1 MYLTQHLDLA
11 DCKVEINLPELE
23 NPESGSKRRIAFSPL
38 YAEINPSG
46 SSYRVL
52 STKVS

>member
-1 MYLTQHLDLA
+1 MGDA
-11 DCKVEINLPELE
+11 DCKVEINVPDLE
-23 NPESGSKRRIAFSPL
+23 NAGSRSKRKITFAPL